1 MSKLAKLLSLPEMAD
16 RLASAGRGKDSILAH
31 INPTEARL
39 LKSRGGSGKR
49 NPRTGIVEFAI
60 EDGSQDEYSS
70 ASAGEPAPTPPAEYA
85 TNFQSN
91 QSAPAYGETTPP
103 ERVTTQGSAPGSYPA
118 AYSATN
124 APITPQTATTQ
135 GSAPGAAPAAEQAAA
150 PITGTTTAANVPKPG
165 FMETLQGYGKD
176 LSALTQALQPAK
188 PYLKAGV
195 GLYGAYQGQQANQQN
210 KDQADKNQAEIKA
223 LADPYR
229 AQAAQF
235 QQQGQ
240 QLINLGQGGGLTSPQ
255 QKRLEVQRAQAA
267 QQLASAGVAGG
278 TSQQQ
283 LEANLQQQAAA
294 FAQQN
299 IDEGMKLVAAAQ
311 GINQTADKYI
321 QDAINVGYTQNKD
334 AQALAADFYK
344 SIAQFFAPE
353 ASTNPT
359 QQAKVGAK

>member
-1 MSKLAKLLSLPEMAD
+1 MSKLAKLLSLPDMAD

-49 NPRTGIVEFAI
+49 NPRTGIMEFRSDFE
-60 EDGSQDEYSS
+60 EDNPA
-70 ASAGEPAPTPPAEYA
+70 ASAVQPEPMKGGYGSGMNNTSEPAP
-85 TNFQSN
+85 
-91 QSAPAYGETTPP
+91 APAFDPYAGGNDRATIP
-103 ERVTTQGSAPGSYPA
+103 APA
-118 AYSATN
+118 L
-124 APITPQTATTQ
+124 
-135 GSAPGAAPAAEQAAA
+135 APGAAPAAEQAAA
-150 PITGTTTAANVPKPG
+150 PVTETTTAADIPKPG
-165 FMETLQGYGKD
+165 FMQTLKGYGKD
-176 LSALTQALQPAK
+176 LSALTQALQPAA

-195 GLYGAYQGQQANQQN
+195 GAVTAYKGLQAAQQN
-210 KDQADKNQAEIKA
+210 QEQAGKNQAEIKA
-223 LADPYR
+223 LSDPYR

-267 QQLASAGVAGG
+267 QQMASAGVTGG

-299 IDEGMKLVAAAQ
+299 VDEGMKLVAAAQ

-321 QDAINVGYTQNKD
+321 QEAINVGYTQNKD
-334 AQALAADFYK
+334 AQALAADFYR

-359 QQAKVGAK
+359 QQANAAPK